1 MEGPSAHLRRED
13 DPPAYGTIGPP
24 RPPAPS
30 APPAPAAPTA
40 HVPNNPF
47 VSGAFYQAEPVQP
60 PAHQYPELTDDGT
73 Y

>member
-1 MEGPSAHLRRED
+1 MEKPSATAPLKSIEQ
-13 DPPAYGTIGPP
+13 AGYGAIAPP

-30 APPAPAAPTA
+30 AAPAQ

-60 PAHQYPELTDDGT
+60 PAQVYPELTDDGT